1 MGKKGRKK
9 KRGGRKTVPV
19 MLSTRAD
26 HMELLLGRSVQREFS
41 RGAKA
46 SVSSVFQR
54 CWYGY

>member
-9 KRGGRKTVPV
+9 KRGRRKTVRF

-26 HMELLLGRSVQREFS
+26 HMKLLLGRRVQREFS

-54 CWYGY
+54 C